1 MRADSLSDFSPSDTM
16 DALATMESSTTSAP
30 VRSLVCSSLR
40 PVSAALLILVL
51 SGCSLLR
58 ETRQSIEQDID
69 TTSTLRE
76 QMRERSE
83 PFAVLTHQRARIAG
97 EEIRLKEEK
106 EILPPLFNERVTYV
120 TSGQTLQETLETVSR
135 QVGMPI
141 WLTEF
146 VSDKE
151 SVGRN
156 SSSSNDD
163 DERGRVTIQIHYDGP
178 LYGLLD
184 QLAQSARLHWR
195 YYEGRVEFFLY
206 ETRHFYVNLP
216 MGSRTITSG
225 ISSSASGGGGEGGG
239 SSGGTGS
246 VGVEME
252 GMKIDPYNVITRA
265 IAAILME
272 DDGQADVL
280 GNGDSDIEVSELSSG
295 GSSGN
300 SSNDDAKRGA
310 SRMVVA
316 PEMGMV
322 TVTAQ
327 PTALDRVADY
337 IEQINRRFSRNVV
350 IDVKIYDVTIADDA
364 GVGTALPEIGGILS
378 RRIRGLGAVLTGG
391 ANGIGIVRDSGT
403 MAIADPSTT
412 MNALLTAL
420 RSFGRTSL
428 VQSGQVMVV
437 NGQPAPLQ
445 IATERSYIS
454 RVSTTPPS
462 TGGGVVVPGTTTY
475 DTDKISEGLTANF
488 LPHMLADNRIL
499 LQYQLTSRTLVDLRP
514 GPGGIQLPEISS
526 QTVQQQAFVRDS
538 EAIVLFGFGND
549 RSSANGEERLALNVN
564 RNASQNRT
572 LRVIVMQIFGGG
584 PNGNAYM

>member
-1 MRADSLSDFSPSDTM
+1 MRADSFADFSSSDTSIM
-16 DALATMESSTTSAP
+16 DTSP
-30 VRSLVCSSLR
+30 PRLR
-40 PVSAALLILVL
+40 LWSAALLSVAVL
-51 SGCSLLR
+51 SGCSLLK
-58 ETRQSIEQDID
+58 ETRENIEQDIE
-69 TTSTLRE
+69 TTDALRE

-83 PFAVLTHQRARIAG
+83 PFAVLSHARARIAG

-106 EILPPLFNERVTYV
+106 EILPPLLNERVTYV

-135 QVGMPI
+135 QVNMPI

-151 SVGRN
+151 SVGKSSR
-156 SSSSNDD
+156 SSSDD

-178 LYGLLD
+178 LHGLLD

-216 MGSRTITSG
+216 MGSREIKSS
-225 ISSSASGGGGEGGG
+225 ISSSAAGGGGGEGGG
-239 SSGGTGS
+239 GGSGDTGS
-246 VGVEME
+246 ISVEME
-252 GMKIDPYNVITRA
+252 GMRVDPYNVITRA

-272 DDGQADVL
+272 DDGQTDVL
-280 GNGDSDIEVSELSSG
+280 GNGETDIEISELASG
-295 GSSGN
+295 GSSGS

-310 SRMVVA
+310 SRVVVA

-337 IEQINRRFSRNVV
+337 IEHVNRRFSRNVM
-350 IDVKIYDVTIADDA
+350 IDVKIYDVTLTDGANA
-364 GVGTALPEIGGILS
+364 GLSAEALS
-378 RRIRGLGAVLTGG
+378 RRIRGLGAVLTAG
-391 ANGIGIVRDSGT
+391 AGGIGIVRNAATRG
-403 MAIADPSTT
+403 ILDPSTDIDNT
-412 MNALLTAL
+412 VLTAL

-428 VQSGQVMVV
+428 VQSGQVMAI

-454 RVSTTPPS
+454 SVTTQPPAV
-462 TGGGVVVPGTTTY
+462 GGGGAIVPGSTSYETS
-475 DTDKISEGLTANF
+475 KISEGLTANF

-499 LQYQLTSRTLVDLRP
+499 LQYQLTARTAQLNLAP
-514 GPGGIQLPEISS
+514 GKPGDDGVQLPEISS

-538 EAIVLFGFGND
+538 EAIVLFGFGENRARTNSRD
-549 RSSANGEERLALNVN
+549 GLVLNHSRDAN
-564 RNASQNRT
+564 QNRT
-572 LRVIVMQIFGGG
+572 QRVIVMQIFGGG

>member
-1 MRADSLSDFSPSDTM
+1 MRADSPPDFSPSDTM
-16 DALATMESSTTSAP
+16 DVLATMESSTTTP
-30 VRSLVCSSLR
+30 VCSRLR
-40 PVSAALLILVL
+40 PLGTALLVLVL
-51 SGCSLLR
+51 SGCSLLT
-58 ETRQSIEQDID
+58 ETRQNVEQDIAATD
-69 TTSTLRE
+69 ALRE

-83 PFAVLTHQRARIAG
+83 PFAVLSYPRARIAG

-135 QVGMPI
+135 QVELPI

-178 LYGLLD
+178 LHGLLD

-216 MGSRTITSG
+216 MGSREIKSN

-239 SSGGTGS
+239 GSGDTGS
-246 VGVEME
+246 ISVEMA
-252 GMKIDPYNVITRA
+252 GVKVDPYNVITRA

-280 GNGDSDIEVSELSSG
+280 GNGETDIEVSELSSG
-295 GSSGN
+295 GSSGS
-300 SSNDDAKRGA
+300 SSNDDARRGA
-310 SRMVVA
+310 SRVVVA
-316 PEMGMV
+316 PEMAMI

-327 PTALDRVADY
+327 PTSLDRVADY
-337 IEQINRRFSRNVV
+337 IEQVNRRFSRNVV
-350 IDVKIYDVTIADDA
+350 IDVKIYDVNIADGAETGFSTDTLA
-364 GVGTALPEIGGILS
+364 
-378 RRIRGLGAVLTGG
+378 RRVRGLGAVLAGG
-391 ANGIGIVRDSGT
+391 ANGVGILRNAT
-403 MAIADPSTT
+403 TRAITDPSTD
-412 MNALLTAL
+412 MDALLTAL

-428 VQSGQVMVV
+428 VQSGQVMVI

-445 IATERSYIS
+445 IATERSYIAS
-454 RVSTTPPS
+454 VETTPPTVS
-462 TGGGVVVPGTTTY
+462 GGGVVVPGTTTY
-475 DTDKISEGLTANF
+475 KTEKINEGLTANF

-499 LQYQLTSRTLVDLRP
+499 LQYQLTSRTLAALRL
-514 GPGGIQLPEISS
+514 GPNGIQLPEISS

-538 EAIVLFGFGND
+538 EAIVLFGFGSD
-549 RSSANGEERLALNVN
+549 RASANGQEGLIANLSRDANK
-564 RNASQNRT
+564 NRT